1 MKPSLRA
8 RGTLKDVAKAV
19 GVSHTTV
26 SNAFNRPDQ
35 LSSELREKIVAAARS
50 MSYPGP
56 NPAARMLRTG
66 FARTIAVVWTDPMPH
81 AFEDQAA
88 ATFLAGVA
96 EACAGR
102 NLGMLLVQGGERCS
116 RSVRTAAIDG
126 LIIYSM
132 PNNGERCRWSPS
144 ATCRRSSWTSRRF
157 QTSPLSGLTIAPRR
171 EPPPS
176 ISERLVTEDLLS

>member
-35 LSSELREKIVAAARS
+35 LSSGLRERVVATARS

-88 ATFLAGVA
+88 AAFLAGVA
-96 EACAGR
+96 GGRKPNETLGCFWFREAS
-102 NLGMLLVQGGERCS
+102 E
-116 RSVRTAAIDG
+116 G
-126 LIIYSM
+126 LAVC
-132 PNNGERCRWSPS
+132 GW
-144 ATCRRSSWTSRRF
+144 RRST
-157 QTSPLSGLTIAPRR
+157 
-171 EPPPS
+171 
-176 ISERLVTEDLLS
+176 V